1 MSNSLEFCKKRASNP
16 DVSTYSDRD
25 WNNISGTS
33 KIFENNITQLLDMS
47 LKGLKEYEVT
57 GHLKGK
63 EVFYNVKLT
72 IDPDSDFDYFTS
84 DSFLSDGT
92 LLFLLESMN
101 KLLRKVLCLN
111 SINKQLGEPSSGCTV
126 NLTIGNFVILNEYD
140 GDWVSKLP
148 ENKKFMRERTTV
160 LLPLRMSYE

>member
-16 DVSTYSDRD
+16 DVSDYSNRD

-33 KIFENNITQLLDMS
+33 KIFENDVTQLLDMS
-47 LKGLKEYEVT
+47 FEGLREYKLT

-63 EVFYNVKLT
+63 EISYNIKLT
-72 IDPDSDFDYFTS
+72 IDPDGDFDYFTS
-84 DSFLSDGT
+84 DSFLSNGT

-101 KLLRKVLCLN
+101 KLLEKVLSLN
-111 SINKQLGEPSSGCTV
+111 SINKQLGEPPSGCTV

-160 LLPLRMSYE
+160 LLPVRMTYE